1 MLKVGIWGLGLI
13 AKAHVAAYMV
23 LKENYPIKLVAACDT
38 DDRAFAE
45 IALANNAIDINKY
58 NYIDEMLKSESLD
71 IIDICLPTSL
81 HVEAALK
88 MLQNGYHVLLEK
100 PMGLSSAES
109 LKLLNASQKTD
120 KVFMV
125 GQCLRFYP
133 EYQYLKRIIEEKQYG
148 QVLTAYFE
156 RLSMT
161 PKRRGENWLLNYEK
175 SGGCLFDVHIHDVDM
190 VRYLFGEPKAVSAQ
204 ANHVLSRY
212 DSVNTRF
219 IYDDKQVVAL
229 ADWTLKPSFGFKP
242 MFRVSFEQ
250 ATVIYDNYSL
260 RVYKEK
266 EFFTPTIEKGKGIE
280 KEIEYFIE
288 LITKGREN
296 TENRPEDSFKTIELL
311 ECIRSS
317 ADENG
322 KLVLWV

>member
-1 MLKVGIWGLGLI
+1 MFKVGIWGLGLI
-13 AKAHVAAYMV
+13 AKDHVAAYMS
-23 LKENYPIKLVAACDT
+23 LKEDYPIQLVAVCDI
-38 DDRAFAE
+38 DNKAFE
-45 IALANNAIDINKY
+45 EMALANNIKNVNKY
-58 NYIDEMLKSESLD
+58 NDIDKMLEREKLD

-88 MLQNGYHVLLEK
+88 MLQKGYHVLLEK

-109 LKLLNASQKTD
+109 IKLLDASKKSD

-133 EYQYLKRIIEEKQYG
+133 EYQYLKKIIQEKRYG
-148 QVLTAYFE
+148 QVLTAYLE

-161 PKRRGENWLLNYEK
+161 PKRRGENWLLDYER
-175 SGGCLFDVHIHDVDM
+175 SGGCLFDVHIHDVDI
-190 VRYLFGEPKAVSAQ
+190 VRYLFGEPKSVSAQ
-204 ANHVLSRY
+204 ARHVLSRY

-219 IYDDKQVVAL
+219 IYADKQVMAL

-242 MFRVSFEQ
+242 MFRVSFEE

-260 RVYKEK
+260 KVYRED
-266 EFFTPTIEKGKGIE
+266 ESFTPNIEKGKGIE
-280 KEIEYFIE
+280 REIEYFIK
-288 LITKGREN
+288 LITKKCEN

-322 KLVLWV
+322 KLVLWA